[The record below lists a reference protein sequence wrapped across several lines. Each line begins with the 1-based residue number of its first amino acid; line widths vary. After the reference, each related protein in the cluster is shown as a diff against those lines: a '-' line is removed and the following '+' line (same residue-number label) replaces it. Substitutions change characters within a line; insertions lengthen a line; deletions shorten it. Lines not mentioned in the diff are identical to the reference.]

1 MTGGNHWNDPAGPD
15 PLAKLQDA
23 SIRVKD
29 LLRAAAHLIDPCTH
43 TESGPLIA
51 VLQSSLAAAED
62 LDDMIS
68 DMCDAAADA
77 RAVA

>member
-1 MTGGNHWNDPAGPD
+1 MTGGNHWNDQAGPD

-23 SIRVKD
+23 SIKVRD
-29 LLRAAAHLIDPCTH
+29 LLRAAEHLIDACAT
-43 TESGPLIA
+43 TDSGPLIA
-51 VLQSSLAAAED
+51 VLQSGLAAAEE